1 MVELA
6 TTPRGSTL
14 YWGERTEFPAPVLAT
29 QISPVSRLTKTP
41 CGELSPVMVR
51 EAPSPAVGVLELFG
65 SLKIRM
71 RLLPVSAT
79 YTKPLES
86 QETPCGLFML
96 TRSLPVALALKLSW
110 PKTMVAALP
119 LSLPAVKV
127 PLVVVGIYS
136 TRLAP

>member
-51 EAPSPAVGVLELFG
+51 EAPSPAVGVLELCG

-71 RLLPVSAT
+71 RLLPLSAT

-96 TRSLPVALALKLSW
+96 VVLLPAAVPLNFCW
-110 PKTMVAALP
+110 PNTMVAGLP
-119 LSLPAVKV
+119 LSLPAAKV
-127 PLVVVGIYS
+127 PLVM
-136 TRLAP
+136 